1 MNKERIEEIIRVD
14 HAGEHGATAIYKG
27 TLDILNLYGDEETK
41 RIIKE
46 MAEGEKKHVNEFNKL
61 IR

>member
-41 RIIKE
+41 RII
-46 MAEGEKKHVNEFNKL
+46 GELPSKIPILE
-61 IR
+61 